1 MRTARTTS
9 RRIAPAGRHERLGP
23 LAGGHR
29 AGRAC
34 FLAGLVMALI
44 FGLSGCGAGNGGAP
58 SARPSTEPSGSRPAT
73 SGTESPRTTATPP
86 TRPPRTSVA
95 TPTTRPPTSVAP
107 PTSDRPPTT
116 PKTSL
121 ATTPKTSPATSAAAL
136 TPSSTSTPPASG
148 TPAAAESGG
157 LGALGWTLLI
167 LLVAGLVAG
176 WLIWRSRRKAAW
188 DGEADAL
195 EMETRTATS
204 TQLPSVL
211 TAETPGQRALSWPPL
226 RSGLIDLM
234 RRWDLLADRA
244 FDDQRR
250 NRSVRIRNLL
260 QELVAAVDAENEA
273 LATGRDWRLLR
284 PRVDQVGQAL
294 SAMLA
299 GMPQQEPAPGGESGR
314 PAPGDDTT

>member
-9 RRIAPAGRHERLGP
+9 RRIAPAGTHERLGP

-107 PTSDRPPTT
+107 LTSDRPP
-116 PKTSL
+116 
-121 ATTPKTSPATSAAAL
+121 TTPKTSPATSAAAL

-148 TPAAAESGG
+148 TPASAESGG
-157 LGALGWTLLI
+157 VGGSWLGAADPAPCRAGRRLVDLEVAQDVGLGR
-167 LLVAGLVAG
+167 
-176 WLIWRSRRKAAW
+176 RSRRAGDGDPHRHKHAAAIGP
-188 DGEADAL
+188 DRRDSGAAGPLVATTAFRPDRPHAPVGPPGRPRIRRPEKEPVRADP
-195 EMETRTATS
+195 
-204 TQLPSVL
+204 QL
-211 TAETPGQRALSWPPL
+211 APGAG
-226 RSGLIDLM
+226 RSGG
-234 RRWDLLADRA
+234 RRERSAGNRA
-244 FDDQRR
+244 
-250 NRSVRIRNLL
+250 
-260 QELVAAVDAENEA
+260 
-273 LATGRDWRLLR
+273 
-284 PRVDQVGQAL
+284 
-294 SAMLA
+294 
-299 GMPQQEPAPGGESGR
+299 
-314 PAPGDDTT
+314 